1 MYDDLFGRFN
11 QTVAQLLL
19 TKNDLAHRTQ
29 YLNAVNCIEE
39 LLDMGVIPIVNE
51 NDTISYSVR
60 WRNLHEFKIAN
71 PADEGSLFLSFFVG
85 NQVWR

>member
-1 MYDDLFGRFN
+1 MSMYDDLFGRFN

-39 LLDMGVIPIVNE
+39 LLDMGVVPIVNE

-60 WRNLHEFKIAN
+60 SR
-71 PADEGSLFLSFFVG
+71 
-85 NQVWR
+85 